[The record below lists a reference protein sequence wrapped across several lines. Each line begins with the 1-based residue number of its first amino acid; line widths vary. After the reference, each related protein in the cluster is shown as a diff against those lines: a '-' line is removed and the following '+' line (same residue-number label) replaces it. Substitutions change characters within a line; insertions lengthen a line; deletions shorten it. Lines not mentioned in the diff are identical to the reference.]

1 MMLRAVLGVLVAI
14 VLVGSSL
21 SGCGDLQVG
30 SELYW
35 SARHEVGD
43 FSEWTGVAGGAVET
57 TNSNSVE
64 ITTVQAHGGTRA
76 ARLTI
81 GGAVAGS
88 QQNATLIRSGGLPL
102 EAFYSAWYYLP
113 QAVSVENFWV
123 IMKFRAR
130 DSADDP
136 SSVRELYDLDLTNSD
151 TGEMSLRLFDHR
163 RGGDVP
169 LDMAMPVVP
178 VGRWFHVEGFYR
190 NAQDGTGRVTYWLD
204 GRQLVDLRGQV
215 TGPNPWVGWQACS
228 VGLDLSPAT
237 AVLFVDDAAISR
249 VRVGPSGVLSE

>member
-1 MMLRAVLGVLVAI
+1 MMLRTVLGL
-14 VLVGSSL
+14 LVGIVTFGLSS
-21 SGCGDLQVG
+21 SGCGDLEVG

-43 FSEWTGVAGGAVET
+43 FSEWTGVAGGGVET
-57 TNSNSVE
+57 TNSNAVE
-64 ITTVQAHGGTRA
+64 VTTTQAHGGTRS

-81 GGAVAGS
+81 SGAGAGS
-88 QQNATLIRSGGLPL
+88 QQNAILMRSGGLPV

-113 QAVSVENFWV
+113 QTVSVGTFWV

-130 DSADDP
+130 DTADDP
-136 SSVRELYDLDLTNSD
+136 STVRELYDLDLTNSD

-169 LDMAMPVVP
+169 LEVPAPVVP

-228 VGLDLSPAT
+228 VGVDLSPAT
-237 AVLFVDDAAISR
+237 AVLFVDDAAVSR
-249 VRVGPSGVLSE
+249 VKVGPSGVLSE